1 MNRYIN
7 FFSLSVKVTWREF
20 LLVFILL
27 AWSVN
32 VAGQVQEDYEGHPGW
47 IVEDVP
53 NPKTHDADNWI
64 SDPDNILS
72 GSAEDEINGILQQLE
87 DSLSIEVAVVALNSI
102 GEQEPHEFALS
113 LFNRWG
119 VGKAEDDNGLLI
131 LLTLDI
137 RDITFKTGYGLEG
150 VLPDILCKRIQME
163 NMVPYLQDN
172 DWDTGM
178 TEGVKAVVATLY
190 GSDYQAA
197 PPDAWIR
204 KFSRTAPPLV
214 LIVFGIM
221 IVLINWLVW
230 RSFVHQLTPESD
242 STQAAITVLA
252 TKKPLGIKTLLGVI
266 WLVPV
271 WPALLGIALWYWG
284 WQRKRLK
291 LKSRTCPH
299 CGRTCLKPVP
309 VEETE
314 KHQDLLSDSE
324 LMESNLKTAYIRIF
338 RCTACGR
345 TVKVRIPLERAG
357 YECCP
362 DCRNMTLHKEE
373 EFRTVK
379 NATTSSEGLME
390 ASHRC
395 LHCGARYIVG
405 YRIPKISPSSRRSGG
420 SGGSGGGSFGG
431 GSSGG
436 GGSSSRF

>member
-1 MNRYIN
+1 M
-7 FFSLSVKVTWREF
+7 SVKVTWREF

-47 IVEDVP
+47 KVEDVP

-64 SDPDNILS
+64 SDPDDILS

-102 GEQEPHEFALS
+102 GNQEPHEFALS

-119 VGKAEDDNGLLI
+119 IGKSEDDNGLLI

-163 NMVPYLQDN
+163 NMVPYLRDN

-197 PPDAWIR
+197 PPEAWMK

-230 RSFVHQLTPESD
+230 RSIVHQLTPESD

-252 TKKPLGIKTLLGVI
+252 TKNLLV
-266 WLVPV
+266 
-271 WPALLGIALWYWG
+271 
-284 WQRKRLK
+284 
-291 LKSRTCPH
+291 
-299 CGRTCLKPVP
+299 
-309 VEETE
+309 
-314 KHQDLLSDSE
+314 
-324 LMESNLKTAYIRIF
+324 
-338 RCTACGR
+338 
-345 TVKVRIPLERAG
+345 
-357 YECCP
+357 
-362 DCRNMTLHKEE
+362 
-373 EFRTVK
+373 
-379 NATTSSEGLME
+379 
-390 ASHRC
+390 
-395 LHCGARYIVG
+395 
-405 YRIPKISPSSRRSGG
+405 
-420 SGGSGGGSFGG
+420 
-431 GSSGG
+431 
-436 GGSSSRF
+436 